1 MFGFFSKPK
10 ENTPDISEHE
20 LSTLRRKADLYDRVE
35 NSAAFH
41 LAQQITDNARRVN
54 DASARRMDDIQQNR
68 QLVEQFIEQ
77 ALSIQQTTHDT
88 EISAREAAESSRT
101 SAEQLGSLVNNI
113 KNSMEFIQQFSDML
127 GKLEESIKNIDTFLA
142 SIKGIADQTNLLAL
156 NAAIEAARAGEHGR
170 GFAVVADEVRSLA
183 NTSSESAQ
191 LIENE
196 IKQIINISSSVITK
210 QKEVSEMIQES
221 VETAYTT
228 QDRLAD
234 MTDKAQHS
242 VESLK
247 NTIKQIEQQLNGSEN
262 IKRMIDHLVD
272 ETKGAVEGS
281 GRNVDL
287 GTDLLN
293 ELNSLRS

>member
-1 MFGFFSKPK
+1 M
-10 ENTPDISEHE
+10 
-20 LSTLRRKADLYDRVE
+20 
-35 NSAAFH
+35 
-41 LAQQITDNARRVN
+41 
-54 DASARRMDDIQQNR
+54 
-68 QLVEQFIEQ
+68 
-77 ALSIQQTTHDT
+77 
-88 EISAREAAESSRT
+88 
-101 SAEQLGSLVNNI
+101 
-113 KNSMEFIQQFSDML
+113 
-127 GKLEESIKNIDTFLA
+127 
-142 SIKGIADQTNLLAL
+142 
-156 NAAIEAARAGEHGR
+156 
-170 GFAVVADEVRSLA
+170 
-183 NTSSESAQ
+183 
-191 LIENE
+191 IENE
-196 IKQIINISSSVITK
+196 MKQIINISSSVITK